1 MTDEKRNAKRLH
13 EAIAT
18 CPACAADIRIAR
30 AGWAFSA
37 DARETPLVDDVECA
51 ACERYF
57 ERFDARAL
65 VEEARALHAA
75 TRAWLQMYTRAT
87 DWLSAEIRAGEVV
100 ATCLGTFHT
109 VTLAAYAGRNPRTGA
124 AVAVPEKRR
133 RAFAPSAEL
142 VAACALPAPR
152 PLTKADLEDDELLER
167 ADDDDDAPVVPPPT
181 KAVDLSAAMD
191 VLAAELSE
199 TGAAVLGEVGTLER
213 FREHD
218 ERQLFTAVRLRFRR
232 SIEPDFPC

>member
-1 MTDEKRNAKRLH
+1 VTDEEKRNAKRLH

-30 AGWAFSA
+30 AGWAFGA

-65 VEEARALHAA
+65 VDQARALDGAM
-75 TRAWLQMYTRAT
+75 RAWLQAYTRAT
-87 DWLSAEIRAGEVV
+87 DWLGAEIRAGEVV
-100 ATCLGTFHT
+100 ATCLGTFYT
-109 VTLAAYAGRNPRTGA
+109 VTLAAYAGRNPRTGE

-152 PLTKADLEDDELLER
+152 PLTRADLEDDELLRR
-167 ADDDDDAPVVPPPT
+167 ADEHDDAPVVPPPT
-181 KAVDLSAAMD
+181 KAVDLSAMLD
-191 VLAAELSE
+191 VLAAELIA
-199 TGAAVLGEVGTLER
+199 TGAAGVGEVGTLER
-213 FREHD
+213 FRQHD
-218 ERQLFTAVRLRFRR
+218 ERRLFTAVRLRFRR
-232 SIEPDFPC
+232 SMEP